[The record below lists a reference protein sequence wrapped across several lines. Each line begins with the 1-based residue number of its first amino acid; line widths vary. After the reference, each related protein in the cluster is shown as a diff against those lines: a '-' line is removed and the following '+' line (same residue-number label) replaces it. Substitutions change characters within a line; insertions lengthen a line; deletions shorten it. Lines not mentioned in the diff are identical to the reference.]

1 MQLPEFITRTPD
13 GMVLLTGHRIAIDD
27 LAYHYNEGYTAEML
41 ALHYPTLPL
50 SLIHKA
56 IAFYLDNRE
65 AIDQHISEGERA
77 AAQYR
82 QAGRKPP
89 AIEELRRRMDAR
101 RILWFHDRFS
111 TALLK

>member
-13 GMVLLTGHRIAIDD
+13 GMVILTGHRIAIDD
-27 LAYHYNEGYTAEML
+27 LVYQYNEGYTAEML

-65 AIDQHISEGERA
+65 AVDQYISEGERA
-77 AAQYR
+77 VAQQR

-89 AIEELRRRMDAR
+89 GIEELRRRLDAR
-101 RILWFHDRFS
+101 RRAEAS
-111 TALLK
+111 